1 LAPPIKKLP
10 KMNINLSEILVI
22 ALVTLLLF
30 GPDNLPQ
37 LARQLGKLAA
47 DWRKVSNSVR
57 REWYNTI
64 YPPAEEVKRG
74 FKLSTSSITEELR
87 DITSEVLST
96 QQPNSTPNATK
107 ARDDTERQDNGSKD
121 NPPS

>member
-1 LAPPIKKLP
+1 
-10 KMNINLSEILVI
+10 MNINLSEILVI

-30 GPDNLPQ
+30 GPDHLPQ

-74 FKLSTSSITEELR
+74 FKLTTSAITE
-87 DITSEVLST
+87 DLST
-96 QQPNSTPNATK
+96 IKSDLLRTEQSNSKPKEAESSCDK
-107 ARDDTERQDNGSKD
+107 L
-121 NPPS
+121 